1 MARGRDR
8 NLRLSYHHTL
18 ATPPRGGAAASLGE
32 GKGMGGFGSIIY
44 EVENGRARITLNR
57 PEKLNALT
65 LALQAEL
72 NEALWEADNDRAVHC
87 VILRGAGRAFSA
99 GYDLTGADRDVPIS
113 RMQSPDNEYRGA
125 RSVDDD
131 AWQLERAQRLRM
143 ALFDMHKPSIA
154 QLHGYC
160 LAGGT
165 DIALLCDMVIAAED
179 TLIGFPP
186 ARDLGALPNNMWLY
200 NIGPQWAKRLTMTG
214 DMITGTEAQQLGL
227 VMKAVPRDLLE
238 AEVEQLADRLA
249 LIDADLLAANKRI
262 INLGLELMG
271 ARTLQRLA
279 AENDVRGHNSAAA
292 LGFAQRVREKGLHG
306 ALRER
311 DGKFGDGRARVRGPE
326 LRDENGRLIEP

>member
-1 MARGRDR
+1 M
-8 NLRLSYHHTL
+8 S
-18 ATPPRGGAAASLGE
+18 
-32 GKGMGGFGSIIY
+32 GFESIIY
-44 EVENGRARITLNR
+44 EVADGRARITLNR

-65 LALQAEL
+65 LRLQAEL
-72 NEALWEADNDRAVHC
+72 NEALWEADNDTRVHC

-99 GYDLTGADRDVPIS
+99 GYDLTGADRDVPVS
-113 RMQSPDNEYRGA
+113 RVQSNETPYRGS

-165 DIALLCDMVIAAED
+165 DIALLCDMIIAADD

-186 ARDLGALPNNMWLY
+186 ARDLGALPNNLWLY

-214 DMITGTEAQQLGL
+214 DCITGAEACQLGL
-227 VMKAVPRDLLE
+227 VMKAVPKEDLE

-249 LIDADLLAANKRI
+249 LIDPDLLAANKRI

-279 AENDVRGHNSAAA
+279 AENDVRGHNSKAA
-292 LGFAQRVREKGLHG
+292 LGFGQRVREQGLHG

-311 DGKFGDGRARVRGPE
+311 DGKFGDGRARVNGPE
-326 LRDENGRLIEP
+326 RRDGKGRLIDP

>member
-1 MARGRDR
+1 M
-8 NLRLSYHHTL
+8 S
-18 ATPPRGGAAASLGE
+18 
-32 GKGMGGFGSIIY
+32 GFESIVY

-65 LALQAEL
+65 LKLMTEL
-72 NEALWEADNDRAVHC
+72 NEALWEADNDTSVHC

-99 GYDLTGADRDVPIS
+99 GYDLTGADRDVPVS
-113 RMQSPDNEYRGA
+113 RVESPEKRYRGGT
-125 RSVDDD
+125 SVDDD

-165 DIALLCDMVIAAED
+165 DVALLCDMVIAADD

-186 ARDLGALPNNMWLY
+186 ARDLGALPNNMWVY
-200 NIGPQWAKRLTMTG
+200 NVGPQWAKRLTLTG
-214 DMITGTEAQQLGL
+214 DMITGAEAQDIGL
-227 VMKAVPRDLLE
+227 VMKAVPKEHLE

-249 LIDADLLAANKRI
+249 MIDPDLLSANKRI
-262 INLGLELMG
+262 VNLGLELMG

-292 LGFAQRVREKGLHG
+292 KGFGQRVSERGLHG

-311 DGKFGDGRARVRGPE
+311 DGKFGDGRVRVHGPE
-326 LRDENGRLIEP
+326 LRDGNGRLIDG